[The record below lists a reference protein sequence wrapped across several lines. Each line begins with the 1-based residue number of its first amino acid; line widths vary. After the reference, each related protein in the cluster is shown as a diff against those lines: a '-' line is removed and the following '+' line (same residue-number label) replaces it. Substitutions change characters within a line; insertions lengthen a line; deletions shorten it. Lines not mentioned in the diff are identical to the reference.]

1 MIQSTLYGD
10 IQRSAKVDDNSVAN
24 YYEYKVTNVSI
35 FDRCYLEELFGG
47 TQFPDGT
54 FAIDFIEEL
63 IDCQKVFMDV
73 VSQIRSKQMFTYPV
87 KYIAA

>member
-1 MIQSTLYGD
+1 M
-10 IQRSAKVDDNSVAN
+10 
-24 YYEYKVTNVSI
+24 SI

-73 VSQIRSKQMFTYPV
+73 VSQIRSR
-87 KYIAA
+87 